1 MKSNDKINR
10 PDISS
15 AMTWSTFG
23 VLLVLLAAHM
33 YAAYYP
39 AGSVWGILHGTQLPA
54 VWRWV
59 IWGAGL
65 LLIFPP
71 SAAAIAGGCARYV
84 HRPRIFPA
92 VPFARKAIVLLLLWA
107 GLFVFR
113 SRAHIFG
120 DGYRMLDRLAEAGP
134 SVLFSADILKETLD
148 FGWHWLNHR
157 VWAEPL
163 GVSPE
168 FTYGFL
174 NCLAGVLMLIGLARL
189 IRELTPAGEQRLL
202 LWAAIASSGT
212 LLLGFGYV
220 ESYSWAFAGAVWAVL
235 YAVRALRRPELW
247 RAAFVLWLIA
257 VGFHLLALIFAPAM
271 IWAFFARR
279 RDRPLPA
286 GGVVVITGVLA
297 AGSSFIAARL
307 LGLHL
312 FVFPLV
318 GHHGNYALWS
328 TAHLIDLVN
337 LALLVAPAALPLL
350 IMALP
355 KGRDTALA
363 GGWSIVALA
372 ACGAGWA
379 AVVIDP
385 TLGAAR
391 DWDLLSYCGPFL
403 SLSAAGLV
411 LNRKSGISN
420 ATISVLAV
428 QLVGLVVFHTVPW
441 VAAHQNAGRAV
452 EMMDV
457 MLADDPHLSTEYD
470 DAARAVDFGQ
480 FLISDDLQR
489 YDLGT
494 KYYLRRVTAVPDD
507 PDAWWSLGS
516 MYWYRGLPDSCYS
529 AYRESL
535 RADSTNVQY
544 WHNFGVL
551 LLGQNHLSE
560 AKRCLLKVQ
569 ELKPGELQPLW
580 GLATL
585 YQLEGRY
592 DSVVIMLE
600 RVVQLEPDSW
610 EVHFALGLG
619 RLRLQEYAAALD
631 AFVVAAKL
639 NPAERLVY
647 RRIGEVLLLS
657 KNVTALQHLLQ
668 DWGRQAGSQ
677 TRDELRQWQTVVD
690 TWPEAPADDA
700 CLGDL
705 FAGLAA
711 WYAGHNLPSIAFDF
725 YHRAVQFAPDPGK
738 YQPQI
743 DTLRVIVQP
752 GIDNIWQ

>member
-1 MKSNDKINR
+1 MMDR
-10 PDISS
+10 RDISS
-15 AMTWSTFG
+15 AMIWSTFG
-23 VLLVLLAAHM
+23 VLLLLWAAHV
-33 YAAYYP
+33 YAAYEP
-39 AGSVWGILHGTQLPA
+39 SRPVWGILHATLLADG
-54 VWRWV
+54 WRWV
-59 IWGAGL
+59 VWGAGL
-65 LLIFPP
+65 LLIFPL
-71 SAAAIAGGCARYV
+71 SAAAIAGGCARHVY
-84 HRPRIFPA
+84 RPRIFPT
-92 VPFARKAIVLLLLWA
+92 VPFARKAIVLLLLCA

-163 GVSPE
+163 GIRPA
-168 FTYGFL
+168 FTYGLL
-174 NCLAGVLMLIGLARL
+174 NCLAGLLILIGLARL
-189 IRELTPAGEQRLL
+189 IRELTPAREQRLF
-202 LWAAIASSGT
+202 LWAAVASSGT

-220 ESYSWAFAGAVWAVL
+220 ESYSWAFAGVVWAIL

-247 RAAFVLWLIA
+247 RAAFVLWLVA

-271 IWAFFARR
+271 IWAFYARCH
-279 RDRPLPA
+279 DRPLPL
-286 GGVVVITGVLA
+286 GWVVVITGALV
-297 AGSSFIAARL
+297 AGGSFIAAHL
-307 LGLHL
+307 PGLHL
-312 FVFPLV
+312 FVFPFA
-318 GHHGNYALWS
+318 GHNGNYVLWS
-328 TAHLIDLVN
+328 AAHLIDLVN
-337 LALLVAPAALPLL
+337 LVLLVAPAALPLL
-350 IMALP
+350 VMAWS
-355 KGRDTALA
+355 KNGSA
-363 GGWSIVALA
+363 GVARGWSIVALA
-372 ACGAGWA
+372 ACGAWWA

-391 DWDLLSYCGPFL
+391 DWDLLSYFGPFL
-403 SLSAAGLV
+403 CLGAAGLV
-411 LNRKSGISN
+411 LSRKSGISK
-420 ATISVLAV
+420 ATISVLTV
-428 QLVGLVVFHTVPW
+428 QLVGLVIFHTMPW
-441 VAAHQNAGRAV
+441 IAAHQNAGRAV

-494 KYYLRRVTAVPDD
+494 KYFLRRTTAVPDD

-551 LLGQNHLSE
+551 LLGQSHLSE
-560 AKRCLLKVQ
+560 AKRCFLKVQ

-592 DSVVIMLE
+592 DSTVIMLE
-600 RVVQLEPDSW
+600 RVIQLEPGSW

-631 AFVVAAKL
+631 EFVEAAKL
-639 NPAERLVY
+639 KPAERLVY
-647 RRIGEVLLLS
+647 RRVGEILLQQ
-657 KNVTALQHLLQ
+657 KKVTALQHLLQ
-668 DWGRQAGSQ
+668 DWGRQAGPQ

-690 TWPEAPADDA
+690 AWPEVPADDA
-700 CLGDL
+700 HLGDL
-705 FAGLAA
+705 FAVLAE
-711 WYAGHNLPSIAFDF
+711 WYAGHDLPLIAYDF
-725 YHRAVQFAPDPGK
+725 YRRAVQYAPDSAK
-738 YQPQI
+738 YQAQI

-752 GIDNIWQ
+752 CVDDIWQ